1 MTRFPTFVHEAV
13 APDTVHRAL
22 RTRLTAN
29 KPGGRLEQSQS
40 PGAYGHRPAAAQVK
54 PRVRLFADAGP
65 VICAVPPLS
74 ICASV
79 AGVGVPAGA
88 QLVPM
93 IQLPVASTQ
102 VWTCACAGAETAA
115 TSAIVASNL
124 DKTNSQPARAR
135 DVAPRR
141 GSMDDSRRGSR
152 PTSNPNQSASQ

>member
-1 MTRFPTFVHEAV
+1 MV
-13 APDTVHRAL
+13 TVPL
-22 RTRLTAN
+22 
-29 KPGGRLEQSQS
+29 PPEI
-40 PGAYGHRPAAAQVK
+40 K

-65 VICAVPPLS
+65 VICAVPPLLMT
-74 ICASV
+74 ASF

-88 QLVPM
+88 QLVPV

-102 VWTCACAGAETAA
+102 VLTCACAGAETAA

-124 DKTNSQPARAR
+124 DKKNSQPARAR

-141 GSMDDSRRGSR
+141 GPMDDSRRGSH